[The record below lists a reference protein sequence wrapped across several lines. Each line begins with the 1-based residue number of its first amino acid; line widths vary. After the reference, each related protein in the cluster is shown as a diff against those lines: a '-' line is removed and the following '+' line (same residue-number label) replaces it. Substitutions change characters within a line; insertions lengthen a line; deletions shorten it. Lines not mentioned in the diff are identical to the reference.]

1 MLSRNWQSGKV
12 WTAENEQ
19 EVSQQNLSRIA
30 LGLLRRCRRMVWIG
44 FSELG
49 ESGFEQRGLLLRA
62 LQRTLETINQ
72 EQTNG

>member
-1 MLSRNWQSGKV
+1 
-12 WTAENEQ
+12 
-19 EVSQQNLSRIA
+19 
-30 LGLLRRCRRMVWIG
+30 MVWIG